1 MVPGICVLDRVRASD
16 GDAGGGVPKLK
27 FVGAGKSDGFGGAD
41 GRGAGAGLTAGD
53 GPGCRDG
60 CRIGFC
66 SAACG
71 GGDTS
76 TGGAA
81 GAGGNG
87 GVGSGVSSDDGVCN
101 DGGADG
107 VACNAGSGS
116 VGPLLRPLSNTI
128 VTAEGGGSSSGLP
141 SRRIVTSSSK
151 PIAP

>member
-41 GRGAGAGLTAGD
+41 GRGAGPTASD
-53 GPGCRDG
+53 GPGCFGG
-60 CRIGFC
+60 CRTGFC

-87 GVGSGVSSDDGVCN
+87 GVGSGVSSDGGVCN

-128 VTAEGGGSSSGLP
+128 VTEEGGGSNSGLP

-151 PIAP
+151 PTAP